1 MSPGSGFLSVP
12 FSKLSLV
19 YANSKDLQNA
29 TECSFTVKFHLS
41 VPHYSSGTQNLQDI
55 KEIESSRAS
64 VYQPSRLQRGDCCL
78 CLSVQALN
86 KTGQLIIQFCVP
98 PNV

>member
-29 TECSFTVKFHLS
+29 TECSFTVKFHLRA
-41 VPHYSSGTQNLQDI
+41 PHYSSGTQNLKDL
-55 KEIESSRAS
+55 KEIESSRAH

-78 CLSVQALN
+78 CLFVQALN
-86 KTGQLIIQFCVP
+86 KTGQLNSPVP
-98 PNV
+98 CAS